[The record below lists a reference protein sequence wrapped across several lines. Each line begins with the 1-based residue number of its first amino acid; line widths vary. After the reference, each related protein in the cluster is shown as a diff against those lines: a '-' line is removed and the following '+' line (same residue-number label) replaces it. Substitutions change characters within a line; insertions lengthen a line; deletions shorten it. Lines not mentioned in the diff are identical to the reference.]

1 MMDIDKQAELM
12 IPEVMEEL
20 ENCGVYDLYLNLCEK
35 NAIDEFDILSIED
48 FTLRYTN
55 WLVRVPT
62 ITEWLELKQ
71 SQLNDDGDVES
82 EWYLSEELHTTVDGI
97 IGLALEWDQ
106 EEDVIFINPFFQK
119 NGEEDM
125 EWGEVEDEIEPEDWQ
140 PDEEETVDF

>member
-71 SQLNDDGDVES
+71 SQLNDDGDAES

-125 EWGEVEDEIEPEDWQ
+125 EWGEIEEEIEPEDWQ